1 MKKTKREKYVLERL
15 KENYESLTGSQKS
28 IGKYMIDHIEEVPFL
43 SAIELGERAGFS
55 DATIIR
61 FARSIGYEG
70 YSDLKNAIIVETRQI
85 ATPDER
91 VLKSL
96 SDLKDSGD
104 MGLRV
109 AERDLKNLQAFILEI
124 SIEKI
129 EKTVELIYASD
140 TIYFI
145 GLHDGA
151 LAMDF
156 LLMHMRRMGFKVV
169 SITEGGLENIE
180 KLGAVHEGDL
190 LIAGSFPRYSKTTL
204 NAVRFAVEKGAS
216 VISITDRELSPIGMK
231 SDISFVVETDNTGF
245 FNSHIVTLELCN
257 ILLVKLL
264 EKNKEFVYRNLKKTI
279 EGFEMFDMYL

>member
-1 MKKTKREKYVLERL
+1 MKKTKREKNVLESL
-15 KENYESLTGSQKS
+15 KENYDNLTGSQIA
-28 IGKYMIDHIEEVPFL
+28 IGKYMMDHIEEVPFL

-70 YSDLKNAIIVETRQI
+70 YSDLKNAIIAETRQI

-96 SDLKDSGD
+96 SDLEESRD
-104 MGLRV
+104 MGLQV
-109 AERDLKNLQAFILEI
+109 AERDLKNLQAFLLEI
-124 SIEKI
+124 SIEKM

-190 LIAGSFPRYSKTTL
+190 LIAGSFPRYSKTTI
-204 NAVRFAVEKGAS
+204 NAARFASEKGAA
-216 VISITDRELSPIGMK
+216 VISITDSELSPIGMK
-231 SDISFVVETDNTGF
+231 SDIAFVVETDNTGF

-257 ILLVKLL
+257 ILLIKLL
-264 EKNKEFVYRNLKKTI
+264 DKNKEFVYGNLKETI
-279 EGFEMFDMYL
+279 EGLEMFDMYL

>member
-1 MKKTKREKYVLERL
+1 
-15 KENYESLTGSQKS
+15 
-28 IGKYMIDHIEEVPFL
+28 
-43 SAIELGERAGFS
+43 
-55 DATIIR
+55 
-61 FARSIGYEG
+61 
-70 YSDLKNAIIVETRQI
+70 
-85 ATPDER
+85 
-91 VLKSL
+91 
-96 SDLKDSGD
+96 
-104 MGLRV
+104 
-109 AERDLKNLQAFILEI
+109 
-124 SIEKI
+124 
-129 EKTVELIYASD
+129 
-140 TIYFI
+140 
-145 GLHDGA
+145 
-151 LAMDF
+151 MDF